1 MIIKKLLA
9 LTFAMAMLIST
20 LGGCYLNSIVSADQ
34 MGIRLENGGIAEIVP
49 AGRYSGGI
57 WTSLERVD
65 VSNKLVNWSDSVWT
79 SDQQSIGI
87 AITATVARPR
97 DTEKLKDLYQ
107 NFNSVA
113 TNDEALSS
121 VVLAKL
127 PDAVKSIVPTMTLA
141 QLAGIGGGET
151 EKNRKVLTDSI
162 FTTLSQTL
170 DKLNIVLVDISI
182 VSITVDES
190 YSALLQEKANASLQV
205 DVAEEQGRVKQ
216 AEAAAQ
222 AKVAEEQVK
231 LLAQQLLQ
239 EQSQTEIDLE
249 IARREQLVAAE
260 MAKTYEQSPQAY
272 KIALLNAYAEIF
284 NDKTVYLPSDSQ
296 LFIDLEKMLSSEIA
310 SGTNSTSSVSQPQEG
325 GAGQ

>member
-1 MIIKKLLA
+1 MKIKKILA
-9 LTFAMAMLIST
+9 LILLSVMLIST
-20 LGGCYLNSIVSADQ
+20 LGGCYLNKIVTADQ
-34 MGIRLENGGIAEIVP
+34 MGIRLVNGGISEIVP

-57 WTSLERVD
+57 WASLERVD

-97 DTEKLKDLYQ
+97 DTAKLKDLYQ

-121 VVLAKL
+121 IVLAKL

-162 FTTLSQTL
+162 YATLSETL
-170 DKLNIVLVDISI
+170 DKLDIVLVDISI
-182 VSITVDES
+182 TSITVDES

-272 KIALLNAYAEIF
+272 KLALLKAYAEIF

-310 SGTNSTSSVSQPQEG
+310 SNTNTSASIAQAKGGGTAQ
-325 GAGQ
+325 